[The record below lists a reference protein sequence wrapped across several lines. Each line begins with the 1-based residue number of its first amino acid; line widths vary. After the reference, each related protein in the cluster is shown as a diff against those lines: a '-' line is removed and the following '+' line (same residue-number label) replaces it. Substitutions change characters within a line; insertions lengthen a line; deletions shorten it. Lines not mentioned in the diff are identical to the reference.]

1 MQHFLN
7 SLVYQQPSLG
17 SHKKNNSGLPKAQ
30 VGAMSLQPELKQ
42 GINEKTSLCHY
53 TRGHHNEDIMRSTGF
68 HRTQGMRGCH
78 NNGDIT
84 VECHNEV
91 STCRGVPNNLLWVFT
106 PIRHERDRQEAEG
119 KAKRE
124 GGGTYLGR
132 WRWGEEVEDGRVKK
146 KDEEERLKG
155 QSAVIRMWWPV

>member
-7 SLVYQQPSLG
+7 FLVYQQPSPG

-84 VECHNEV
+84 VGCHNEV

-106 PIRHERDRQEAEG
+106 PIRQERQTGGRGES
-119 KAKRE
+119 KKRGRGE
-124 GGGTYLGR
+124 LFGETEMGRGSGG
-132 WRWGEEVEDGRVKK
+132 WQSKKERWGGEI
-146 KDEEERLKG
+146 KG
-155 QSAVIRMWWPV
+155 AECGD